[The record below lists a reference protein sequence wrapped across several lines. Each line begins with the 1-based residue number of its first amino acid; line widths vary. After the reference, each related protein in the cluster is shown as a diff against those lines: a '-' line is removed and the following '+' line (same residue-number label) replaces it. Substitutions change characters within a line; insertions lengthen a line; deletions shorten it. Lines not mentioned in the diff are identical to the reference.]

1 MYLGVQNIFTTK
13 DLQKFFNLI
22 TLHYKRFWILS
33 AGLGLFD
40 FNFEASKMFLKGMNQ
55 TKPKLFNSQRFLL
68 STNASNLNK
77 PILEHPPTQTAAPA
91 ERPSKRVTIHTL
103 KSMKQNKQKITMVT
117 AYDYPSAVHV
127 DVADIDVLLCGDS
140 VGMVELGHDTTLP
153 VTMDDMV
160 HHCKAVS
167 RGCRRP
173 LLVGD
178 LPFGSYEHDS
188 KEAFKNA
195 ARLLKEGGM
204 DAVKLEGGRHRVEA
218 IRTIVTGGIA
228 CFGHIGLTPQ
238 QFSALGGFRY
248 QGRTAEQALSVL
260 KDAIAVQEA
269 GAFAVVIECVP
280 ASVARE
286 ITARLEIPT
295 IGIGSGPYV
304 DGQVLVYH
312 DLLGMMQHP
321 WHAAHVLKF
330 CKMYAAVGSA
340 INVALAE
347 YRDEVRSG
355 QFPGMK
361 FSPYQISQQEEELFM
376 KNLAEKFDKERQ
388 AVGSSFDNKYVSQD
402 DSMGSLYGSAPK
414 KSGS

>member
-1 MYLGVQNIFTTK
+1 MRA
-13 DLQKFFNLI
+13 
-22 TLHYKRFWILS
+22 TLRGAIRRF
-33 AGLGLFD
+33 
-40 FNFEASKMFLKGMNQ
+40 
-55 TKPKLFNSQRFLL
+55 
-68 STNASNLNK
+68 STNPS
-77 PILEHPPTQTAAPA
+77 HPKQTAAPF

-103 KSMKQNKQKITMVT
+103 KAMKQNNQKITMVT

-153 VTMDDMV
+153 VTMEDMI

-178 LPFGSYEHDS
+178 LPFGSYESDPR
-188 KEAFKNA
+188 EAFKNA
-195 ARLLKEGGM
+195 SRLLKEGGM
-204 DAVKLEGGRHRVEA
+204 DAIKLEGGKHRIEA
-218 IRTIVTGGIA
+218 IKACVQGGIA
-228 CFGHIGLTPQ
+228 TFGHIGLTPQ

-248 QGRTAEQALSVL
+248 QGRTAEQALNIMR
-260 KDAIAVQEA
+260 DAIAVQEA

-295 IGIGSGPYV
+295 IGIGSGPYC

-330 CKMYAAVGSA
+330 CKMYASVGSL

-361 FSPYQISQQEEELFM
+361 FSPYQIAAEEEELFV
-376 KNLAEKFDKERQ
+376 KKLVEDFDRERR
-388 AVGSSFDNKYVSQD
+388 AVGSDFKAPTPSKPKQEDTPSEN
-402 DSMGSLYGSAPK
+402 LYGSSKPK
-414 KSGS
+414 A